1 MGIFDMSDLC
11 YLTYYLGIEVDQTK
25 DGILLTQAGYAQK
38 ILEVAGMAECN
49 STLFPM
55 QPKIKLNKDEGDK
68 PYDATTYR
76 RIIGS
81 IRYLIYTRPD
91 LSYSVG
97 VVSKYMQ
104 NPIVS
109 HYNTVK
115 QILRYI
121 KGTINFGLK
130 YCRGGNGEVLGYSD
144 NSNGNGLDDG
154 RGATGLAF
162 YYSGNLVTWA
172 SQKQRTVAL
181 SLCEDEFMAA
191 AAAVCQALWLRNLI
205 ADLLGKEAQ
214 MVTLLVDNEA
224 AISLMKNPVFHG
236 RSKHID
242 TRYHFIR
249 ECVERS
255 QICVKHVSG
264 SLQKADILTKSLGK
278 LKLCEMRRLIGVHEA
293 QVQANITGES
303 VG

>member
-1 MGIFDMSDLC
+1 MMGIFDMSDLC

-97 VVSKYMQ
+97 VVS
-104 NPIVS
+104 
-109 HYNTVK
+109 
-115 QILRYI
+115 
-121 KGTINFGLK
+121 
-130 YCRGGNGEVLGYSD
+130 NGEVLGYSD